1 MQMSQ
6 PATPGSTNPM
16 FSKARLDT
24 LSDAIFG
31 VAMTLLALD
40 LRLPDDFHP
49 RDDGELLQGFVN
61 LWPKFLPYVLSF
73 GVLGLRWLANI
84 QLRTRAEY
92 VNREYVNWWLLYLL
106 LITCMPFSTMVVG
119 RFAHLAPAIWLYAGH
134 TLLISLVGLRLTF
147 ITPHLEVG
155 DHLRERLMSAIL
167 LIAASMLAIGLSF
180 VRPGIALWMFMLM
193 FAGPLIRRVS
203 VRRAVVG

>member
-1 MQMSQ
+1 M
-6 PATPGSTNPM
+6 
-16 FSKARLDT
+16 
-24 LSDAIFG
+24 
-31 VAMTLLALD
+31 
-40 LRLPDDFHP
+40 
-49 RDDGELLQGFVN
+49 
-61 LWPKFLPYVLSF
+61 
-73 GVLGLRWLANI
+73 RWLANI

-180 VRPGIALWMFMLM
+180 LRPGIALWTFMLM

>member
-1 MQMSQ
+1 
-6 PATPGSTNPM
+6 M
-16 FSKARLDT
+16 FSKVRLDT

-31 VAMTLLALD
+31 VAMTLLVLD

-49 RDDGELLQGFVN
+49 RDGSELLDGFAH

-119 RFAHLAPAIWLYAGH
+119 RFAHFAPAIWLYAGH
-134 TLLISLVGLRLTF
+134 TLLISLVGLRLTL
-147 ITPHLEVG
+147 ITPHLEAG
-155 DHLRERLMSAIL
+155 DHLRERLMSTTL
-167 LIAASMLAIGLSF
+167 LISASVLAVAVSF
-180 VRPGIALWMFMLM
+180 VRPGIALWTFMLM
-193 FAGPLIRRVS
+193 FAGPLIRRLS
-203 VRRAVVG
+203 LRRALAE